1 MLQNTNEYLPIG
13 TIVTLKKGTK
23 KLMIFGIVQ
32 SVQETE
38 DSDIREFDYIG
49 VPYPEGNMGQAYQY
63 LFNHEDIDTV
73 YFRGF
78 EDIERQEFIFNLAQ
92 FYEDGAEEPAEE

>member
-1 MLQNTNEYLPIG
+1 MLKNIKEYLPVG

-23 KLMIFGIVQ
+23 KLMVFGIVQ

-38 DSDIREFDYIG
+38 DAEIKEYDYIG
-49 VPYPEGNMGQAYQY
+49 VPYPEGNMGADFQY
-63 LFNHEDIDTV
+63 LFNHEDVETV

-92 FYEDGAEEPAEE
+92 FYEDEAKKNAEE